1 MQNTELILTNTRAVL
16 LDLDD
21 TILMDSGIG
30 ERLWLAACGKY
41 APLAGNIS
49 AVELRQ
55 VILKVA
61 NHYWSDPDNHRR
73 GRLDLKAAR
82 RYVVS
87 QAFLK
92 IGLDNPEAARE
103 LADMFTAEKEKAITP
118 FPGAL
123 ETLDSLKSRG
133 KRLGLLTNG
142 ASDAQRWKIDKFGL
156 EPYFDYICIEGEF
169 GVGKPNSRVFQ
180 GALNSLKVEASEA
193 CMIGNDLE
201 HDISGAQRLEIP
213 TVWVDIKGQGLPA
226 DASVR
231 PDYTIRTLSDL
242 MIPDTEAIRE

>member
-1 MQNTELILTNTRAVL
+1 M
-16 LDLDD
+16 DD

-30 ERLWLAACGKY
+30 ERIWQAACEKY
-41 APLAGNIS
+41 APLAGSIS

-55 VILKVA
+55 AISTVA
-61 NHYWSDPDNHRR
+61 NHYWHDPDNHRR
-73 GRLDLKAAR
+73 GRLDLKASR

-92 IGLDNPEAARE
+92 IGLDNIEIAHK

-123 ETLDSLKSRG
+123 ETLDSFKKKGKS
-133 KRLGLLTNG
+133 LGLLTNG

-169 GVGKPNSRVFQ
+169 GVGKPDSRVFQ
-180 GALNSLKVEASEA
+180 SALNNLKVSASEA

-201 HDISGAQRLEIP
+201 HDIGGAQQLGIP
-213 TVWVDIKGQGLPA
+213 TVWIDIKGQGLPS
-226 DASVR
+226 DASVQ
-231 PDYTIRTLSDL
+231 PDYIIRTLSEL
-242 MIPDTEAIRE
+242 KEKL